1 MIPMHYGTFRLSQEP
16 MEEPVER
23 LMAAARQAGVAGSVC
38 VLPGRGN
45 GCDPAGH
52 GASLDPASSS
62 RLSLLLPHISHRPL
76 RKRIVAGSEISMR
89 NE

>member
-38 VLPGRGN
+38 VLHEGETDVIEPVTE
-45 GCDPAGH
+45 PALTRRAAAQG
-52 GASLDPASSS
+52 
-62 RLSLLLPHISHRPL
+62 
-76 RKRIVAGSEISMR
+76 
-89 NE
+89 